1 MFSLLAQRV
10 IVRLPVWTT
19 ALLICACTSTPSGPS
34 LPALPQVGRYLLDIP
49 NPGSD
54 TLAFPRRL
62 MITSTGATTISYHI
76 LRMDGTLVAQG
87 QAPVDGA
94 GRYQLEM
101 YAEDL
106 IDDINHSIDHVIHA
120 SLQRTLTGYDCWL
133 RVVTTEF
140 CAFTPCQATSTSPA
154 CSLKYEGL

>member
-19 ALLICACTSTPSGPS
+19 ALLISACTSTPSDPL
-34 LPALPQVGRYLLDIP
+34 LPALPQVGQYLLDIP
-49 NPGSD
+49 NSASD

-62 MITSTGATTISYHI
+62 MITSTGTNTISYQI

-87 QAPVDGA
+87 RAPVDDK
-94 GRYQLEM
+94 GRYQLET

-106 IDDINHSIDHVIHA
+106 VDDINHFIDHVIHA

-133 RVVTTEF
+133 TVVTTEF
-140 CAFTPCQATSTSPA
+140 CSITPCQGRSASPP
-154 CSLKYEGL
+154 CTLKYEGL